1 VSLSV
6 SKFIASYN
14 ILKMD
19 VNDDSPCT
27 FDRIW
32 GQKKRGT
39 TVDQRTSQINGYTSP
54 LRQSFQEGKVL

>member
-1 VSLSV
+1 
-6 SKFIASYN
+6 
-14 ILKMD
+14 MD
-19 VNDDSPCT
+19 GNDDSPCT

-39 TVDQRTSQINGYTSP
+39 TVDQLTSLTNGYTSP